1 MLTLY
6 CTLGTRTNGLKKIM
20 NLIWDILVIPATH
33 WVYDTVLMVVIEN
46 LNMLTFPELMDI
58 DEVYRVNKE

>member
-1 MLTLY
+1 
-6 CTLGTRTNGLKKIM
+6 M

-33 WVYDTVLMVVIEN
+33 WVYDTVLTVVIEN

>member
-33 WVYDTVLMVVIEN
+33 WVYDTVLTVVIEN